1 MSVAAIIAIA
11 FYVMFVI
18 AHWKI
23 FTKAG
28 QKGWTSIIPFL
39 NIFVL
44 VKIIKRPMWWA
55 VIISL
60 GLILGNSL
68 SDAASG
74 LQIVGGLI
82 GIAAA
87 ILFII
92 TLFDLSKAFG
102 HGIGFGLGLVFFNF
116 IFALILAFGS
126 STYQLEPDPLL

>member
-1 MSVAAIIAIA
+1 MTLLGILGLVLYILL
-11 FYVMFVI
+11 VV

-28 QKGWTSIIPFL
+28 QRGWTSIVPIL

-44 VKIIKRPMWWA
+44 IKVVKRPMWWA
-55 VIISL
+55 VVITL
-60 GLILGNSL
+60 GLILGNAL
-68 SDAASG
+68 ADAGSG
-74 LQIVGGLI
+74 LQIVSGLL

-92 TLFDLSKAFG
+92 TLFELSKAFG
-102 HGIGFGLGLVFFNF
+102 HGIGFGLGLVFLSV
-116 IFALILAFGS
+116 IFALILGFGS